1 MFKQLVIGLSL
12 VLLSG
17 CETQHLEQYHQQTL
31 DVIKQSQQQ
40 SDERFNENDRQMQQQ
55 KDQIASLQGQ
65 LARIEHSLHELAELA
80 EKKLTLPEKKKP
92 KSRSSKASITE
103 IPTNQI
109 LLGEVERVTIDSVH
123 QSFDARVD
131 TGAATSSLNAINIEE
146 FERNGKDWVRFQ
158 LDEGQGA
165 KETSQWIEAKVVR
178 YVRIRQASNDDTERR
193 AVVDL
198 WVKLGTIHEKAEF
211 TLADRSMMTN
221 PILLGR
227 EFIRDI
233 AIVDV
238 SRSYLQSKKP

>member
-1 MFKQLVIGLSL
+1 MFKQLIIGISL
-12 VLLSG
+12 TLLLG
-17 CETQHLEQYHQQTL
+17 CQSKNLEQYHLQTL
-31 DVIKQSQQQ
+31 DVIKQTQQ
-40 SDERFNENDRQMQQQ
+40 SSDARFDVSNQQIEEQNE
-55 KDQIASLQGQ
+55 QIEALKSQ
-65 LARIEHSLHELAELA
+65 LTSIESVLKNLTELT
-80 EKKLTLPEKKKP
+80 EKKLVQPEKTKRKT
-92 KSRSSKASITE
+92 KSASTTPAV

-109 LLGEVERVTIDSVH
+109 ILGEIERVTIDSVH

-178 YVRIRQASNDDTERR
+178 YVRIRQANNDDTQRR

-198 WVKLGTIHEKAEF
+198 WVELGSIHEKAEF

-227 EFIRDI
+227 EFIKDI

-238 SRSYLQSKKP
+238 SRSYIQSKKP